1 MTSRSSGTHRR
12 RCRAMARLCIAGALL
27 LAGCATSH
35 NPSSAGQSQ
44 QQQALARARKLCGDF
59 GYTPGTP
66 DFARCAQ
73 TEYDHMA
80 LAAPT
85 QPAPAQSDSD
95 ADGLINYMKQGPV
108 CGQAN
113 CRAR

>member
-1 MTSRSSGTHRR
+1 
-12 RCRAMARLCIAGALL
+12 MARLCIAGALL

-85 QPAPAQSDSD
+85 QPAPASASSAAQSSSD
-95 ADGLINYMKQGPV
+95 DDWLMQYMKRGPV
-108 CGQAN
+108 CRDSA
-113 CRAR
+113 CALW